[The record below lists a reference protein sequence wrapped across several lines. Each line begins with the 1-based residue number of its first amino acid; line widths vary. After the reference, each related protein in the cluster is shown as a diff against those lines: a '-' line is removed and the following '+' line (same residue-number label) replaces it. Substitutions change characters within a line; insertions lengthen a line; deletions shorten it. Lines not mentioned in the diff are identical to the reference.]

1 MSFAT
6 LSDVAAPYSKHAAPY
21 IIGLLRKS
29 KSCDQKAL
37 CGPVHFRSCDD
48 IFLLYPL
55 MYGAAT
61 SDSVFA
67 VLKVINA
74 MVMAIELVYTAFIAQ
89 MMTDVTL

>member
-1 MSFAT
+1 
-6 LSDVAAPYSKHAAPY
+6 
-21 IIGLLRKS
+21 
-29 KSCDQKAL
+29 
-37 CGPVHFRSCDD
+37 
-48 IFLLYPL
+48 